1 MLGRSGQKAG
11 MRLAWVSSL
20 LLHAG
25 MLLVAGWWVGV
36 PQLLPPGHGAVEVNL
51 VQAIPGRGEALNAG
65 KDGRQQAIAASPI
78 TPRSAAVAS
87 AAPRGAQGGRKA
99 EERQPAF
106 PSPSGEVSAAQ
117 EAELAEVR
125 HFAPPLEERGPER
138 SDGGGLEEDG
148 KWVGLAGGWPL
159 AGAGEGEGGGPVVS
173 AGEGNVVGGRA
184 GPAGAGG
191 VGGGGADWRQLLRDK
206 IERAKRYPPEA
217 RRSGIEG
224 TAEVQFRVVAD
235 GRVEDV
241 TVVKSSGF
249 PILDQ
254 ASVDTIKRA
263 APLPVIPGTIRVG
276 ISYRLRDRY

>member
-87 AAPRGAQGGRKA
+87 AAPRGA
-99 EERQPAF
+99 PAF

>member
-65 KDGRQQAIAASPI
+65 KDRRQQAIAASPI

-87 AAPRGAQGGRKA
+87 ATPRGAQRGRKA

-138 SDGGGLEEDG
+138 SDGGGLEGDG

-159 AGAGEGEGGGPVVS
+159 AGAGEGEGGSAQVS
-173 AGEGNVVGGRA
+173 ADEGNGVGEGA
-184 GPAGAGG
+184 GLGAGRR
-191 VGGGGADWRQLLRDK
+191 GADWRQLLRDR

-224 TAEVQFRVVAD
+224 TAEVQLRIARDGSVA
-235 GRVEDV
+235 EV

-249 PILDQ
+249 AVLDQ

-263 APLPVIPGTIRVG
+263 APLPFVPGTIRLP
-276 ISYRLRDRY
+276 ITYRLREPR

>member
-36 PQLLPPGHGAVEVNL
+36 PHLLTPGQEAVEVNL
-51 VQAIPGRGEALNAG
+51 VQAIPGRGGALNAG
-65 KDGRQQAIAASPI
+65 KDRRQQVIAASPI

-87 AAPRGAQGGRKA
+87 AVPRGAQGGRKA
-99 EERQPAF
+99 EQRQPAF

-125 HFAPPLEERGPER
+125 HFAPPLEEGGAER
-138 SDGGGLEEDG
+138 SDGSGLEEGG

-159 AGAGEGEGGGPVVS
+159 AGAGEDEGSVVS
-173 AGEGNVVGGRA
+173 AGEGDGVGGRA
-184 GPAGAGG
+184 GPAGGG
-191 VGGGGADWRQLLRDK
+191 WPGRGGADWRQLLRDK

-224 TAEVQFRVVAD
+224 TTEVQFRIVED
-235 GRVEDV
+235 GRVEEV

-254 ASVDTIKRA
+254 ASVETIRRA
-263 APLPVIPGTIRVG
+263 APLPGIPGTIRIA
-276 ISYRLRDRY
+276 ISYRLRGGH